1 LQADVIEICISMG
14 NIVLENKHKKFLN
27 WVYSSIMLNESKP
40 YFLDTLTRVLKKG
53 EYEDKDKKILNE
65 IRKKFVSQYDDLID
79 DTDMNK
85 KIQESELFNAKLTY
99 ISKLFEEI
107 GYDKDEKVVLIDEV
121 ALLKTKK
128 EVKEYYIAQVQ
139 LYRL

>member
-1 LQADVIEICISMG
+1 MG